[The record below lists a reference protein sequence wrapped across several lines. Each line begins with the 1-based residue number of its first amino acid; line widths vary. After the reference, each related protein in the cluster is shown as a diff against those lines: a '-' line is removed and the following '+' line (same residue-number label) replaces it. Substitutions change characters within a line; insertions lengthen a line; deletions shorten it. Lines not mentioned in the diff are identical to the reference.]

1 LIEDFYNLESV
12 GYEFYGSPKAEGNPS
27 QSLESL
33 TFERMLQSR
42 EWKTRGRAFPSL
54 QVLYIRKCPSLT
66 TLPNDLPSLVE
77 LEIAKC
83 KLMGPPSGW
92 SPCAHQ

>member
-1 LIEDFYNLESV
+1 VNGKL
-12 GYEFYGSPKAEGNPS
+12 KAELS
-27 QSLESL
+27 Q
-33 TFERMLQSR
+33 
-42 EWKTRGRAFPSL
+42 AFK
-54 QVLYIRKCPSLT
+54 YLT